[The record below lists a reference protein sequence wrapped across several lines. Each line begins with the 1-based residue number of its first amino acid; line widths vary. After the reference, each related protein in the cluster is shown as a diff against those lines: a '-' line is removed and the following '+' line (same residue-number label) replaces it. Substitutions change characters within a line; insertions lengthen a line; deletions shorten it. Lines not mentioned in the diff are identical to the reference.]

1 MYLKGLANNCHIT
14 ISKNEDW
21 KGSLNRALYVL
32 ASISYLMVDG
42 IDIRSVWILFLL
54 SFICIWFQEKGISHY
69 RSWDPEFWPV
79 WYRTSIWCGWEEDR
93 KTVKFHRFVKLK
105 ISPLQF
111 GVSVWGSVLSWI
123 KEKYV
128 IFDSHTIFQSFKN
141 VHFTL
146 YLLPTLFT

>member
-1 MYLKGLANNCHIT
+1 
-14 ISKNEDW
+14 
-21 KGSLNRALYVL
+21 
-32 ASISYLMVDG
+32 MVDG
-42 IDIRSVWILFLL
+42 IDLRSVWILFLL

-79 WYRTSIWCGWEEDR
+79 WYRTSIWCGWEEDW
-93 KTVKFHRFVKLK
+93 KTKFHRFVKLK
-105 ISPLQF
+105 INPLQF

-141 VHFTL
+141 VHFTW
-146 YLLPTLFT
+146 YLLPTLFTWYAPCFSAKWWELLFDAFLSIWVSWVWISLEYFNC